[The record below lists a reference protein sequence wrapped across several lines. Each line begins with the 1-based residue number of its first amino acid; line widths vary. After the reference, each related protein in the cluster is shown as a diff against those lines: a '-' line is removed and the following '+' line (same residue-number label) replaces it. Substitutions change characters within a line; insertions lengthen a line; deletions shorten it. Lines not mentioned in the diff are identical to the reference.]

1 MSRYF
6 EANLESHG
14 SRQISSG
21 IARLDEEEEV
31 QITKAAVLCAVIALS
46 MGTRPVLAQEEE
58 EPKEP
63 AWKGNLGLAYL
74 ATSGNTETESF
85 GLDFKLERRPDPWGF
100 EVTALFNRAEDEG
113 VKTAERYL
121 AGGRAKRALDERWE
135 LFGGLSGEKDEFSG
149 FKLRAIA
156 EAGAVYKALQGPTHL
171 LSFDGGLT
179 WTDEDRIDPE
189 PDADWF
195 GAVVGLSYEWKVSD
209 TASLTQRLVYYP
221 NFDDSDDWRLNSD
234 TGLQA
239 SISSALAVK
248 VSYEVRY
255 RNEPIASNDDT
266 DTTSKVS
273 LVVNF

>member
-1 MSRYF
+1 MTRLP
-6 EANLESHG
+6 EEG
-14 SRQISSG
+14 QVEISK
-21 IARLDEEEEV
+21 
-31 QITKAAVLCAVIALS
+31 TAVFCVVIALS
-46 MGTRPVLAQEEE
+46 MGIRPVLAQEEE
-58 EPKEP
+58 EAKEP
-63 AWKGNLGLAYL
+63 PWKGNLGLAYL
-74 ATSGNTETESF
+74 ATSGNTDTESLGF
-85 GLDFKLERRPDPWGF
+85 DFKLERRPEPWGF

-113 VKTAERYL
+113 DKTAERYFV
-121 AGGRAKRALDERWE
+121 GGRAKRALDGRWE

-149 FKLRAIA
+149 FDLRAIA
-156 EAGAVYKALQGPTHL
+156 EAGAVYKALQGPTHV

-179 WTDEDRIDPE
+179 WTDEGRVEPE
-189 PDADWF
+189 PDAEWF
-195 GAVVGLSYEWKVSD
+195 GAVVGLAYEWKVSD

-221 NFDDSDDWRLNSD
+221 NFDDSGDWRLNSD